1 MSNVVT
7 DSISANDIAVGDQV
21 SPMDI
26 DVTTTAIVA
35 GAIASHDWMPMHHDR
50 DFAQS
55 QGAPDVFLNIFS
67 TNAYIARFLTD
78 WAGPEAFLKN
88 IDVRLGVQAVPGQV
102 LSFRGEVLSKE
113 DDGEECCIQVSVAA
127 SNQAGDHATGTATLT
142 LPKGD

>member
-1 MSNVVT
+1 MRN
-7 DSISANDIAVGDQV
+7 SISASEVAVGDQV
-21 SPMDI
+21 TPMDI

-67 TNAYIARFLTD
+67 TNAYIARFITD

-102 LSFRGEVLSKE
+102 LKFRGEVLGKE
-113 DDGEECCIQVSVAA
+113 NDGDECVIHVSVAA
-127 SNQAGDHATGTATLT
+127 SNDAGDHATGTATLT
-142 LPKGD
+142 LPKDG